1 MLNGRRYGL
10 DLPSLFLGFSNI
22 FIHDSQK
29 YVSLCDLVIVYIT
42 YMGILTYTH
51 TCTCM
56 CVPETESNLSTQI
69 LNVKILH
76 NSTECCII
84 WKVEDQGLEI

>member
-1 MLNGRRYGL
+1 
-10 DLPSLFLGFSNI
+10 
-22 FIHDSQK
+22 
-29 YVSLCDLVIVYIT
+29 
-42 YMGILTYTH
+42 
-51 TCTCM
+51 M